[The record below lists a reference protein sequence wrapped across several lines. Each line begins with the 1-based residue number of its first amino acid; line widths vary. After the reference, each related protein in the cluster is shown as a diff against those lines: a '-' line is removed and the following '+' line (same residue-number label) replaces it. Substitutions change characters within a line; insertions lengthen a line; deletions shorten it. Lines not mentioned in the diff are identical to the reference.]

1 MKTEMKSS
9 LKLFMRPF
17 LVVLGFMLLYALVHA
32 VLGFYG
38 EKDSASISQNLEKTE
53 IERQNSALSPK
64 QEEANT
70 TTTAT
75 EENPTKDSPLPLET
89 ATQKQENKQEIK
101 QETKQENKQET
112 KQENKQE
119 TKQENKQE
127 TKQENK
133 QETKQENKQETKQEQ
148 EKENEPKQNSASSVQ
163 NNQKTPTTPTIGKK
177 PLEYKVAVSGV
188 NVRAFPS
195 TKGKILGSLAK
206 DKSVKVLEIQNDWAK
221 IEFSNETKG
230 YVFLKLLK
238 KAE

>member
-1 MKTEMKSS
+1 MKSS

-17 LVVLGFMLLYALVHA
+17 LVVLGFMLLYALAHA
-32 VLGFYG
+32 ALGFYG
-38 EKDSASISQNLEKTE
+38 EKDSASISQNLEKSE
-53 IERQNSALSPK
+53 MERQNSALSPK
-64 QEEANT
+64 QEETNM

-89 ATQKQENKQEIK
+89 ATQKQEA
-101 QETKQENKQET
+101 
-112 KQENKQE
+112 
-119 TKQENKQE
+119 
-127 TKQENK
+127 
-133 QETKQENKQETKQEQ
+133 KQENKQETKQEQ
-148 EKENEPKQNSASSVQ
+148 EKENEPKQNSASPIQ
-163 NNQKTPTTPTIGKK
+163 NHQKTLSTPTIGKK
-177 PLEYKVAVSGV
+177 PLEYKAAVNSV

-206 DKSVKVLEIQNDWAK
+206 NKSVKVLEIQNDWAK

>member
-1 MKTEMKSS
+1 
-9 LKLFMRPF
+9 MRPF
-17 LVVLGFMLLYALVHA
+17 LVVLGFMLLYALAHA
-32 VLGFYG
+32 ALGFYG

-89 ATQKQENKQEIK
+89 PTQKQE
-101 QETKQENKQET
+101 T
-112 KQENKQE
+112 
-119 TKQENKQE
+119 
-127 TKQENK
+127 K

-148 EKENEPKQNSASSVQ
+148 EKENEPKQNSVSPAQ
-163 NNQKTPTTPTIGKK
+163 NHQKTLSTPTIGKK

>member
-17 LVVLGFMLLYALVHA
+17 LVVLGFMLLYALAHA
-32 VLGFYG
+32 ALGFYG
-38 EKDSASISQNLEKTE
+38 EKDSTSISQNLEKTE

-64 QEEANT
+64 QEETNT

-75 EENPTKDSPLPLET
+75 EENPTKDPPLSLET
-89 ATQKQENKQEIK
+89 ATQKQETKQEI
-101 QETKQENKQET
+101 
-112 KQENKQE
+112 
-119 TKQENKQE
+119 
-127 TKQENK
+127 
-133 QETKQENKQETKQEQ
+133 KQEQ
-148 EKENEPKQNSASSVQ
+148 EKENEPKQNSAPPIQ
-163 NNQKTPTTPTIGKK
+163 NNQKTLSTPTIGKK

>member
-1 MKTEMKSS
+1 MKSS

-17 LVVLGFMLLYALVHA
+17 LVVLGFMLLYALAHA
-32 VLGFYG
+32 ALGFYG
-38 EKDSASISQNLEKTE
+38 EKDSASISQNLEKSE

-64 QEEANT
+64 QEETNM

-89 ATQKQENKQEIK
+89 ATQKQENKQE
-101 QETKQENKQET
+101 
-112 KQENKQE
+112 
-119 TKQENKQE
+119 
-127 TKQENK
+127 
-133 QETKQENKQETKQEQ
+133 TKQEQ
-148 EKENEPKQNSASSVQ
+148 EKENESKQNSASPAQ
-163 NNQKTPTTPTIGKK
+163 NNQKTLSTPTIGKK
-177 PLEYKVAVSGV
+177 PLEYKAAVNSV

-206 DKSVKVLEIQNDWAK
+206 NKSVKVLEIQNDWAK

>member
-1 MKTEMKSS
+1 M
-9 LKLFMRPF
+9 
-17 LVVLGFMLLYALVHA
+17 LYALVHA
-32 VLGFYG
+32 ALGFYG

-53 IERQNSALSPK
+53 MERQNSALSPK
-64 QEEANT
+64 QEETNT

-75 EENPTKDSPLPLET
+75 EENPTKDPPLPLET
-89 ATQKQENKQEIK
+89 VTQK

-112 KQENKQE
+112 KQEI
-119 TKQENKQE
+119 
-127 TKQENK
+127 
-133 QETKQENKQETKQEQ
+133 KQEQ
-148 EKENEPKQNSASSVQ
+148 EKENESKQNSASPVQ
-163 NNQKTPTTPTIGKK
+163 NNQKTLSTPTIGKK

-206 DKSVKVLEIQNDWAK
+206 NKSVKVLEIQNDWAK

>member
-17 LVVLGFMLLYALVHA
+17 LVVLAFMLLYALAHA
-32 VLGFYG
+32 VLGFYAK
-38 EKDSASISQNLEKTE
+38 KDSAPISPNAEKTE
-53 IERQNSALSPK
+53 IERQSSAFSPK
-64 QEEANT
+64 QEEANA

-89 ATQKQENKQEIK
+89 PMQ
-101 QETKQENKQET
+101 
-112 KQENKQE
+112 
-119 TKQENKQE
+119 
-127 TKQENK
+127 
-133 QETKQENKQETKQEQ
+133 KQETKQEQ
-148 EKENEPKQNSASSVQ
+148 EKENEPKQNSASPVQ

-195 TKGKILGSLAK
+195 TKGKIIGSLAK

>member
-1 MKTEMKSS
+1 MKTEMKYS

-32 VLGFYG
+32 ALGFYG
-38 EKDSASISQNLEKTE
+38 EKDSASISQKLEKTE
-53 IERQNSALSPK
+53 IERQNSTLSPK

-75 EENPTKDSPLPLET
+75 EENPTKDPPLPLET
-89 ATQKQENKQEIK
+89 ATQKQE
-101 QETKQENKQET
+101 T
-112 KQENKQE
+112 
-119 TKQENKQE
+119 
-127 TKQENK
+127 
-133 QETKQENKQETKQEQ
+133 KQETKQEQ
-148 EKENEPKQNSASSVQ
+148 EKENESKQNSASTVQ
-163 NNQKTPTTPTIGKK
+163 NNQKTLSTPTIGKK
-177 PLEYKVAVSGV
+177 PLEYKTAVNSV

-206 DKSVKVLEIQNDWAK
+206 NKSVKVLEIQNDWAK

>member
-1 MKTEMKSS
+1 MKSS

-17 LVVLGFMLLYALVHA
+17 LVVLGFMLLYALAHA
-32 VLGFYG
+32 ALGFYAK
-38 EKDSASISQNLEKTE
+38 KDSASISQNLEKTK

-75 EENPTKDSPLPLET
+75 EENPTKDPPLPLET
-89 ATQKQENKQEIK
+89 ATQ
-101 QETKQENKQET
+101 
-112 KQENKQE
+112 
-119 TKQENKQE
+119 
-127 TKQENK
+127 K

-148 EKENEPKQNSASSVQ
+148 EKENEPKQNSASPAQS
-163 NNQKTPTTPTIGKK
+163 NQKTPTTPTIGKK

>member
-9 LKLFMRPF
+9 LKLFVRPF
-17 LVVLGFMLLYALVHA
+17 LVVLGFMLLYALAHA
-32 VLGFYG
+32 ALGFYG

-53 IERQNSALSPK
+53 IERQNSTLSPK
-64 QEEANT
+64 QEESNT

-89 ATQKQENKQEIK
+89 ATQKQE
-101 QETKQENKQET
+101 TKQEN
-112 KQENKQE
+112 
-119 TKQENKQE
+119 
-127 TKQENK
+127 
-133 QETKQENKQETKQEQ
+133 KQEQ
-148 EKENEPKQNSASSVQ
+148 EKENEPKQNSASPTQ
-163 NNQKTPTTPTIGKK
+163 NNQKTLSTPTIGKK
-177 PLEYKVAVSGV
+177 PLEYKAAVNSV
-188 NVRAFPS
+188 NVRTFPS

-206 DKSVKVLEIQNDWAK
+206 NKSVKVLEIQNDWAE

>member
-1 MKTEMKSS
+1 MKTEMKTS
-9 LKLFMRPF
+9 LKLFMRSF
-17 LVVLGFMLLYALVHA
+17 LVVLAFMLLYALVHA
-32 VLGFYG
+32 ALGFYVK
-38 EKDSASISQNLEKTE
+38 KDSASISQNLEKSE
-53 IERQNSALSPK
+53 IERQNSTLSPK

-89 ATQKQENKQEIK
+89 ATQKQEIK
-101 QETKQENKQET
+101 QEN
-112 KQENKQE
+112 
-119 TKQENKQE
+119 
-127 TKQENK
+127 
-133 QETKQENKQETKQEQ
+133 KQEQ
-148 EKENEPKQNSASSVQ
+148 EKENEPKQNSNSPAQ
-163 NNQKTPTTPTIGKK
+163 NNQKTLSTPTIGKK
-177 PLEYKVAVSGV
+177 PLEYKAAVSGV

-206 DKSVKVLEIQNDWAK
+206 NKSVKILEIQNDWAK

>member
-17 LVVLGFMLLYALVHA
+17 LVVLGFMLLYALAHA
-32 VLGFYG
+32 ALGFYAK
-38 EKDSASISQNLEKTE
+38 KDSASISQNLEKTE
-53 IERQNSALSPK
+53 IERSSVLSPK
-64 QEEANT
+64 QEETNT

-89 ATQKQENKQEIK
+89 PTQKQE
-101 QETKQENKQET
+101 T
-112 KQENKQE
+112 
-119 TKQENKQE
+119 
-127 TKQENK
+127 
-133 QETKQENKQETKQEQ
+133 KQETKQEQ
-148 EKENEPKQNSASSVQ
+148 EKENESKQNSASLIQ
-163 NNQKTPTTPTIGKK
+163 NHQKTLSTPTIEKK

-206 DKSVKVLEIQNDWAK
+206 NKSVKVLEIQNDWAK

>member
-32 VLGFYG
+32 ALGFYG
-38 EKDSASISQNLEKTE
+38 EKDSASTSQNLEKTE
-53 IERQNSALSPK
+53 MERQNSALSPK
-64 QEEANT
+64 QEETNT

-89 ATQKQENKQEIK
+89 ATQ
-101 QETKQENKQET
+101 
-112 KQENKQE
+112 
-119 TKQENKQE
+119 
-127 TKQENK
+127 K

-148 EKENEPKQNSASSVQ
+148 EKENEPKQNSASPIQ
-163 NNQKTPTTPTIGKK
+163 NNQKTLSTPTIGKK
-177 PLEYKVAVSGV
+177 PLEYKTAVNSV

-206 DKSVKVLEIQNDWAK
+206 NKSVKVLEIQNDWAK